1 MELNLHMKGGIFV
14 PGGYTNKIIRIN
26 LTSQEIKIQTYPE
39 EILRK
44 YIGGCGLGAKILL
57 QETTRDTDPL
67 GPENVLIF
75 MTGPLVGTRA
85 LNFGRHQ
92 VISKSPLTGIYG
104 EANSGGTWGSK
115 LKKAGYDG
123 IIITGKSSE
132 PVFIEINKGKVEIKK
147 AEKIWGRDTYET
159 DTILKKEL
167 GEKIAVCCIG
177 PAGEKLV
184 KFSAL
189 MNDGKHARAAARC
202 GLGAVMGS
210 KKLKAIAVYGEEKV
224 EIKKEESL
232 KESIR
237 YWSPIIRENTKEL
250 NKYGTPDM
258 MKRIIEL
265 GDHPVK
271 NWRKG
276 IFNSADKLT
285 GPAVKEK
292 LQPKKYYCAQCVI
305 GCGREINKKDG
316 KYGSITGGGPEYE
329 TLAMLGS
336 NCLID
341 NIEGIAKANE
351 LCNRYGIDT
360 ISTGAVIAFAME
372 AYERGIIDK
381 KDTGG
386 LDLTWS
392 NTETMLNMIKKI
404 AYREDIGNL
413 LAEGVKK
420 ASEELGTLSEEF
432 AVHVKGLEFP
442 AHDPRAKFSN
452 ALAYATSPRG
462 ACHMNAFS
470 YDFEAGEKMPEL
482 GYPETMDRF
491 AVEGKAEFTAKF
503 QDLMAVFDSLIGC
516 KFLVFGL
523 KDKTVET
530 IINWLNYV
538 TGWDVN
544 TEELMETGS
553 RIVNLKR
560 IYNVEC
566 QKIRKHDTLP
576 SRILNEPRGEGASAN
591 QIPHLGK
598 MLNEYYNFRGWDE
611 FGVPTKDTLKKL
623 SLI

>member
-1 MELNLHMKGGIFV
+1 V

-26 LTSQEIKIQTYPE
+26 LSSQEIKMQTYPE

-44 YIGGCGLGAKILL
+44 YIGGSGLGAKILL
-57 QETTRDTDPL
+57 EETSRETEPL
-67 GPENVLIF
+67 GPENILIF
-75 MTGPLVGTRA
+75 MTGPMVGTRA

-104 EANSGGTWGSK
+104 EANTGGTWGSK

-123 IIITGKSSE
+123 IIITGKSPE
-132 PVFIEINKGKVEIKK
+132 PVFITINKEKIEIKK
-147 AEKIWGRDTYET
+147 ASKIWGKDTYET
-159 DTILKKEL
+159 DTILKNEL

-184 KFSAL
+184 KYSAI

-210 KKLKAIAVYGEEKV
+210 KKLKAITVYGEEK
-224 EIKKEESL
+224 IKIEKEENL

-250 NKYGTPDM
+250 NKYGTAEM
-258 MKRIIEL
+258 MKRIIEQ
-265 GDHPVK
+265 GDHPIK

-276 IFNSADKLT
+276 TTKAADKLT

-316 KYGSITGGGPEYE
+316 KYGSLTGGGPEYE
-329 TLAMLGS
+329 TLAMLGT

-372 AYERGIIDK
+372 AYERGIINK
-381 KDTGG
+381 KQTGG
-386 LDLTWS
+386 LELTWN
-392 NTETMLNMIKKI
+392 NTETMIKMIKKI
-404 AYREDIGNL
+404 AYREDIGDL
-413 LAEGVKK
+413 LAEGVQK
-420 ASEELGTLSEEF
+420 ASEELGAVSEEF
-432 AVHVKGLEFP
+432 AVHVKGMELP
-442 AHDPRAKFSN
+442 AHDPRAKYSN

-470 YDFEAGEKMPEL
+470 YEFEAGEKMPEL

-491 AVEGKAEFTAKF
+491 TEEKKAEFVAKF
-503 QDLMAVFDSLIGC
+503 QDLMAIFDSLIGC

-530 IINWLNYV
+530 IIKWLNYV
-538 TGWDVN
+538 TGWDMDS
-544 TEELMETGS
+544 EELLKTGS
-553 RIVNLKR
+553 RIVNIKR
-560 IYNVEC
+560 IYNIEC
-566 QKIRKHDTLP
+566 RKLRKDDTLP
-576 SRILNEPRGEGASAN
+576 PRILNNTRNEGTAAN
-591 QIPHLGK
+591 KMPHLEK
-598 MLNEYYNFRGWDE
+598 MLNEYYSYRGWDE
-611 FGVPTKDTLKKL
+611 FGIPTEKTLKEL
-623 SLI
+623 SLL